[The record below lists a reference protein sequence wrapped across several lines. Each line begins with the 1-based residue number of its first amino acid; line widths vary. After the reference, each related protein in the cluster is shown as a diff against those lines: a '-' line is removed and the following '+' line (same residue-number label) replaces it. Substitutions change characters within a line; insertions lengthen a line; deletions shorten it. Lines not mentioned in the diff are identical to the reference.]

1 MPDGGMKRERLFHFV
16 QGWDALERLFHVF
29 DSCRPTDNNLARV
42 DQECFKSVPSD
53 PPVPPLFFGVWSRAH
68 ARALRAGA
76 LCSARV
82 SVPVHGGPYSLRS
95 EAFLGRS
102 FSTRA
107 ALPIIEEYKG
117 AFPRSRALSG

>member
-76 LCSARV
+76 LFCPPFLFRSTEALTRSGPRLFYVVASRHAR
-82 SVPVHGGPYSLRS
+82 RS
-95 EAFLGRS
+95 PL
-102 FSTRA
+102 
-107 ALPIIEEYKG
+107 
-117 AFPRSRALSG
+117 